1 MAKGSGRAAPA
12 LVLAALAASWGRGS
26 AKEPTAAGCPAPFPY
41 QSATL
46 SELCYTHASYA
57 TAGSG
62 PCGSWCTFDAAVGSG
77 CGDNSERLCTRWCD
91 ANSVVPATQA
101 ACEEAA
107 EAAGLSKGCGGS
119 AFAGAYSGNGG
130 CYTYTEGDYQGCAF
144 WSSAEATDAVLGDG
158 KERVCLPWPRYDGSI
173 HWSPPPEIA
182 SYRAASW
189 WSRPGARSI
198 VGARRND
205 APHRAGVGGG
215 RADTRA
221 STAPTTTAATSRT
234 RTALTHNA
242 MTVVHPPRDAGP
254 PPFPTEGAATSR
266 IRLARRRNQLVLAA
280 LNRQSAQVQRVQL

>member
-26 AKEPTAAGCPAPFPY
+26 AEEPTAAGCPAPFPY

-57 TAGSG
+57 AAGSG
-62 PCGSWCTFDAAVGSG
+62 PCGSWCTSDAAVGSG

-119 AFAGAYSGNGG
+119 AFADAYSGNGG

-182 SYRAASW
+182 SYRAAW

-205 APHRAGVGGG
+205 ARHRAGVGGG

-254 PPFPTEGAATSR
+254 PPFPTAGAATSR

>member
-26 AKEPTAAGCPAPFPY
+26 AEEPTAAGCPAPFPY

-119 AFAGAYSGNGG
+119 AFAGAYPGNGG

-158 KERVCLPWPRYDGSI
+158 KERVCLQWPRYDGSI

-215 RADTRA
+215 RVDTQA

-234 RTALTHNA
+234 RTALTQNA